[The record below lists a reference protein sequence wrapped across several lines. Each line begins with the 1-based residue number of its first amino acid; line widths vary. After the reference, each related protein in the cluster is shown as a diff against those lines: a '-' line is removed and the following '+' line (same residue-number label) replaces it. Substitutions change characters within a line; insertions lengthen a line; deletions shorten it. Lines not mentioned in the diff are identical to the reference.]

1 MYKWI
6 TGVAFATATLFSV
19 AAHAQEGHGGHSQVH
34 AHHGH
39 HHPAAGHAQRV
50 FPNPATTPAPEGVA
64 VKQCWIRALPNR
76 LPAAAYFQIQNTGTK
91 DVVLVGAQAEGFGKV
106 MLHTHAESN
115 GMATMVHVD
124 EVVVPA
130 GGSFDFAPRGHHVML
145 EQADF
150 DLEIGA
156 KRPITLWF
164 EGEALGAFT
173 AQCDVRPPGT
183 LN

>member
-1 MYKWI
+1 MMRKSI
-6 TGVAFATATLFSV
+6 TAVAFGAATLF
-19 AAHAQEGHGGHSQVH
+19 AATAHAHSGHGAHDHH
-34 AHHGH
+34 AHHHHGGGH
-39 HHPAAGHAQRV
+39 EARTFPSPDAA
-50 FPNPATTPAPEGVA
+50 PAPEGVS
-64 VKQCWIRALPNR
+64 VNQCWIRALPNR

-130 GGSFDFAPRGHHVML
+130 GGGFEFAPRGHHVML

-150 DLEIGA
+150 DLEIGSR
-156 KRPITLWF
+156 RPITLWF
-164 EGEALGAFT
+164 EGEGLSAFT

-183 LN
+183 LQ